1 MQTRCRMKDFP
12 AVERDFSKLRVAIV
26 HYWFVGRG
34 GGERVV
40 EALAEMFPQADLFS
54 LVADRSTLAPALAG
68 RKLTTSFLQKLP
80 AATRVHRHL
89 LLLQPLALEQFDL
102 ASFQPTRDPHRQI
115 SVRLAGKLRTAL
127 RRAAKQ
133 KEASVGEVIR
143 AALEQLPEKPAR
155 RAKARGRS

>member
-1 MQTRCRMKDFP
+1 MPSPK
-12 AVERDFSKLRVAIV
+12 SKSAAPLTFDLPITLIAKIAKAR
-26 HYWFVGRG
+26 RG
-34 GGERVV
+34 H
-40 EALAEMFPQADLFS
+40 S
-54 LVADRSTLAPALAG
+54 L
-68 RKLTTSFLQKLP
+68 KTTSEVI
-80 AATRVHRHL
+80 R
-89 LLLQPLALEQFDL
+89 LALEQFDL